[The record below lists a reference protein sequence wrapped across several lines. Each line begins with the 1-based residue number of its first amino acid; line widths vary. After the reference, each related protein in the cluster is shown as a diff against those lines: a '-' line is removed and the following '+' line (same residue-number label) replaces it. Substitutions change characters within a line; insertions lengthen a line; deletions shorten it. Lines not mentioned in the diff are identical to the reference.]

1 MNTSNF
7 IHACIMRIKAFDVT
21 RNVYDV
27 LLIMGSEREGHSAI
41 VISMLHPQHKN
52 KLPLE
57 EEMA

>member
-1 MNTSNF
+1 
-7 IHACIMRIKAFDVT
+7 MRIKAFDVT